1 MKRIFIALVAAI
13 GLSVPAVQAFDLKGL
28 VKGAASAAGKSGSG
42 VDSALGIIGGLL
54 GSSDVTI
61 DQLVGTWKYERPAVA
76 FQSDNVL
83 KKAGGMAAAQ
93 AIEDKILP
101 YYKMLGI
108 TDLKFTV
115 DADGNFTFSV
125 KNIPV
130 KGTLEKGADGNFI
143 FHFNA
148 LGKVNLG
155 KINAVISSSTSGI
168 DLTFDA
174 TKVMELAT
182 KILGATGNSTLKTAS
197 SLLNSYEGLNLG
209 VGLSKVAQ

>member
-1 MKRIFIALVAAI
+1 MKRLFIALIAAV

-28 VKGAASAAGKSGSG
+28 VKGAATAAGKGNSG

-54 GSSDVTI
+54 GTSDVTI
-61 DQLVGTWKYERPAVA
+61 DQLVGTWQYNRPAVA

-83 KKAGGMAAAQ
+83 KKAGGIAAAQ
-93 AIEDKILP
+93 AIENKILP
-101 YYKMLGI
+101 YYKMLGV
-108 TDLKFTV
+108 TELKFTV
-115 DADGNFTFSV
+115 EQDATFTFTI

-130 KGTLEKGADGNFI
+130 KGTLEKGEDGNFV

-155 KINAVISSSTSGI
+155 KVSAVITSSDSGI

-174 TKVMELAT
+174 TKVMEIAT

-197 SLLNSYEGLNLG
+197 SLLDSYEGLNLG
-209 VGLSKVAQ
+209 FGLSKVSK